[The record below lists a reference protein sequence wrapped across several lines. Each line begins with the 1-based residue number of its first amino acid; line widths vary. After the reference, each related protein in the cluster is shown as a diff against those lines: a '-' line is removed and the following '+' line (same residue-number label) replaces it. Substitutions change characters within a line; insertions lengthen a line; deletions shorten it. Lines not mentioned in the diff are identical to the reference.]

1 MKCREIRL
9 HEEKYRKEN
18 MELEFRLRGAQTK
31 KRYEYQQTT
40 ADPEYND
47 NRQRIMADADRFE
60 RESGET
66 VRKFSRQEY
75 NGESVTVDNQTDRQ
89 RDTESNEFTENRDNG
104 FRETGWEDER
114 EYLFNGKGIEEDEQ
128 YIGRT

>member
-1 MKCREIRL
+1 
-9 HEEKYRKEN
+9 
-18 MELEFRLRGAQTK
+18 
-31 KRYEYQQTT
+31 
-40 ADPEYND
+40 
-47 NRQRIMADADRFE
+47 MADADRFE
-60 RESGET
+60 QESGET